1 MAPPARAH
9 HTAVPVLTK
18 CISSCL
24 EPWLSQM
31 PMPPS
36 IALTRSWK
44 DVDYTLRNASLQG
57 QLCKLQGCE
66 WGHLR
71 RQDRRL
77 GQEGLGSGILPS
89 SPSSLGS
96 KQGGAAVVGRP
107 MGEAMFMP
115 HHRGYHQLRQL
126 LTQLQLGAGNKGL
139 FTSGTFLAPF
149 SWQGSSS
156 SARPGSFPAYSFLS
170 PIYTKPSGSTESQ
183 GLPSG
188 ASYSEGCRAH
198 HSLFPKKNWF
208 PPLWCCLSCLP
219 PGFWQHFSPERA

>member
-1 MAPPARAH
+1 
-9 HTAVPVLTK
+9 
-18 CISSCL
+18 
-24 EPWLSQM
+24 
-31 PMPPS
+31 MPPS

-44 DVDYTLRNASLQG
+44 DVDYTLWNASLQG

-107 MGEAMFMP
+107 LGEAMLMP
-115 HHRGYHQLRQL
+115 PHRGYHQLSQL

-139 FTSGTFLAPF
+139 LTSGTFLTPSPGRAPAPQRGLGPF
-149 SWQGSSS
+149 LPI
-156 SARPGSFPAYSFLS
+156 RFCLPFTLS
-170 PIYTKPSGSTESQ
+170 PQEVQSPKDYQAGPHTQKVAGHT
-183 GLPSG
+183 
-188 ASYSEGCRAH
+188 

-208 PPLWCCLSCLP
+208 PPLAVVLP
-219 PGFWQHFSPERA
+219 